1 MIKYVTK
8 RERKIANSRALK
20 IVKNLQEY
28 LSPKY
33 KIDPK
38 LVGSG
43 RYNAVVCDENGI
55 YDMDY
60 QLILTNNCKCK
71 TFNANTIRK
80 DFFNALN
87 EIKNENEKIENSTS
101 VITVRVS
108 NNKGKFQMKNEQFSF
123 DFAIIIEND
132 EGSFITRRD
141 AENHYTW
148 NQLPSKNSDI
158 YKKFYSLKYDKQKV
172 IIEKVINRKIKEKA
186 KPKEQRIPSSVIF
199 MEEVNNYR
207 VKNEN

>member
-1 MIKYVTK
+1 MIRYVTK
-8 RERKIANSRALK
+8 RERKVAKVRALK
-20 IVKNLQEY
+20 IVRDLQKC
-28 LSPKY
+28 LSSEY

-43 RYNAVVCDENGI
+43 RYNAVVCDEKGV

-60 QLILTNNCKCK
+60 QLILTNNCKCEI
-71 TFNANTIRK
+71 FDANVIRK
-80 DFFNALN
+80 DFLNAFNK
-87 EIKNENEKIENSTS
+87 IKNENERVENSTS

-108 NNKGKFQMKNEQFSF
+108 NNKGNFNTRNEQFSF

-132 EGSFITRRD
+132 DGSFITRRD

-148 NQLPSKNSDI
+148 NKLPSKNSYI
-158 YKKFYSLKYDKQKV
+158 YKKFYSLEYEQQNA
-172 IIEKVINRKIKEKA
+172 IIEKVINRKIKEKT
-186 KPKEQRIPSSVIF
+186 KPKEKRITSSVIF

-207 VKNEN
+207 G

>member
-1 MIKYVTK
+1 MIRYVTK
-8 RERKIANSRALK
+8 RERKVAKARALK
-20 IVKNLQEY
+20 IVRDLQEY
-28 LSPKY
+28 LLPKY

-43 RYNAVVCDENGI
+43 RYNAVVCDEKGV

-60 QLILTNNCKCK
+60 QLILTN
-71 TFNANTIRK
+71 TFNANVIRK
-80 DFFNALN
+80 DFLNAFNK
-87 EIKNENEKIENSTS
+87 IKNENEKVENSTS

-108 NNKGKFQMKNEQFSF
+108 NNKGNFNAKNEQFSF

-132 EGSFITRRD
+132 DGSFITRRD

-148 NQLPSKNSDI
+148 NELPSKNSYI
-158 YKKFYSLKYDKQKV
+158 YKKFYSLEYDKQNA

-186 KPKEQRIPSSVIF
+186 KSKEKRITSSVIF

-207 VKNEN
+207 G

>member
-1 MIKYVTK
+1 MIRYVTK
-8 RERKIANSRALK
+8 RERKVAKARALK
-20 IVKNLQEY
+20 IVRDLQEY
-28 LSPKY
+28 LLPEY

-43 RYNAVVCDENGI
+43 RYNAVVCD
-55 YDMDY
+55 DMDY

-71 TFNANTIRK
+71 TFNANVIRK
-80 DFFNALN
+80 DFLNAFNK
-87 EIKNENEKIENSTS
+87 IKNENEKVENSTS

-108 NNKGKFQMKNEQFSF
+108 NNKGNFNAKNEQFSF
-123 DFAIIIEND
+123 DFAIIIENND
-132 EGSFITRRD
+132 GSFITRRD

-148 NQLPSKNSDI
+148 NELPSKNSYI
-158 YKKFYSLKYDKQKV
+158 YKKFYSLEYDKQNA

-186 KPKEQRIPSSVIF
+186 KSKEKRITSSVIF

-207 VKNEN
+207 G

>member
-1 MIKYVTK
+1 M
-8 RERKIANSRALK
+8 
-20 IVKNLQEY
+20 QEY
-28 LSPKY
+28 LLPKY

-43 RYNAVVCDENGI
+43 RYNAVVCDEKGI

-71 TFNANTIRK
+71 TFNANVIRK
-80 DFFNALN
+80 DFLNAFNN
-87 EIKNENEKIENSTS
+87 IKNQNEKVENSTS

-108 NNKGKFQMKNEQFSF
+108 NNKGNFNAKNEQFSF

-132 EGSFITRRD
+132 DGSFITRRD
-141 AENHYTW
+141 AKNHYTW
-148 NQLPSKNSDI
+148 NELPSKNSYI
-158 YKKFYSLKYDKQKV
+158 YKKFYSLEYDKQNA

-186 KPKEQRIPSSVIF
+186 KSKEKRITSSVIF

-207 VKNEN
+207 G

>member
-1 MIKYVTK
+1 MIRYVTK
-8 RERKIANSRALK
+8 RERKVAKARALK
-20 IVKNLQEY
+20 IVRDLQEY
-28 LSPKY
+28 LLPKY
-33 KIDPK
+33 KIDSK

-43 RYNAVVCDENGI
+43 RYNAVVCDEKGV

-71 TFNANTIRK
+71 TFNANVIRK
-80 DFFNALN
+80 DFLNAFNK
-87 EIKNENEKIENSTS
+87 IKNENEKVENSTS

-108 NNKGKFQMKNEQFSF
+108 NNKGNFNAKNEQFSF

-132 EGSFITRRD
+132 DGSFITRRD

-148 NQLPSKNSDI
+148 NELPSKNSYI
-158 YKKFYSLKYDKQKV
+158 YKKFYSLEYDKQNA

-186 KPKEQRIPSSVIF
+186 KSKEKRITSSVIF

-207 VKNEN
+207 G

>member
-1 MIKYVTK
+1 MIRYVTK
-8 RERKIANSRALK
+8 RERKVAKARALK
-20 IVKNLQEY
+20 IVRDLQEY
-28 LSPKY
+28 LLPEY

-38 LVGSG
+38 LVGLG
-43 RYNAVVCDENGI
+43 RYNAVVCDEKGV

-71 TFNANTIRK
+71 TFNANVIRK
-80 DFFNALN
+80 DFLNAFNK
-87 EIKNENEKIENSTS
+87 IKNENEKVENSTS

-108 NNKGKFQMKNEQFSF
+108 NNKGNFNAKNEQFSF
-123 DFAIIIEND
+123 DFAIIIENND
-132 EGSFITRRD
+132 GSFITRRD

-148 NQLPSKNSDI
+148 NELPSKNSYI
-158 YKKFYSLKYDKQKV
+158 YKKFYSLEYDKQNA

-186 KPKEQRIPSSVIF
+186 KSKEKRITSSVIF

-207 VKNEN
+207 G

>member
-8 RERKIANSRALK
+8 KERKIANSRALK

-43 RYNAVVCDENGI
+43 RYNAVICDENGI

-101 VITVRVS
+101 VITIRVS
-108 NNKGKFQMKNEQFSF
+108 NNKGKFQVKNEQFSF

-132 EGSFITRRD
+132 EGSFITRRND
-141 AENHYTW
+141 ENHYVW
-148 NQLPSKNSDI
+148 NKLPSKNSYI
-158 YKKFYSLKYDKQKV
+158 YKKFYSLEYDKQNA
-172 IIEKVINRKIKEKA
+172 IIQRVINRKIKEKS
-186 KPKEQRIPSSVIF
+186 KPKEQRIVSSVIF

-207 VKNEN
+207 C

>member
-1 MIKYVTK
+1 MIRYVTK
-8 RERKIANSRALK
+8 RERKVAKVRALK
-20 IVKNLQEY
+20 IVRDLQKC
-28 LSPKY
+28 LSSEY

-43 RYNAVVCDENGI
+43 RYNAVVCDEKGV

-60 QLILTNNCKCK
+60 QLILTNNCKYEI
-71 TFNANTIRK
+71 FDANVIRK
-80 DFFNALN
+80 DFLNAFNK
-87 EIKNENEKIENSTS
+87 IKNENERVENSTS

-108 NNKGKFQMKNEQFSF
+108 NNKGNFNTRNEQFSF

-132 EGSFITRRD
+132 DGSFITRRD

-148 NQLPSKNSDI
+148 NKLPSKNSYI
-158 YKKFYSLKYDKQKV
+158 YKKFYSLEYEQQNA
-172 IIEKVINRKIKEKA
+172 IIEKVINRKIKEKT
-186 KPKEQRIPSSVIF
+186 KPKEKRITSSVIF

-207 VKNEN
+207 G

>member
-1 MIKYVTK
+1 MIRYVTK
-8 RERKIANSRALK
+8 RERKVAKARALK
-20 IVKNLQEY
+20 IVRDLQEY
-28 LSPKY
+28 LLPEY

-38 LVGSG
+38 LVGSR
-43 RYNAVVCDENGI
+43 RYNAVVCDEKGV

-71 TFNANTIRK
+71 TFNANVIRK
-80 DFFNALN
+80 DFLNAFNK
-87 EIKNENEKIENSTS
+87 IKNENEKVENSTS

-108 NNKGKFQMKNEQFSF
+108 NNKGNFNAKNEQFSF
-123 DFAIIIEND
+123 DFAIIIENND
-132 EGSFITRRD
+132 GSFITRRD

-148 NQLPSKNSDI
+148 NELPSKNSYI
-158 YKKFYSLKYDKQKV
+158 YKKFYSLEYDKQNA

-186 KPKEQRIPSSVIF
+186 KSKEKRITSSVIF

-207 VKNEN
+207 G

>member
-1 MIKYVTK
+1 MIRYVTK
-8 RERKIANSRALK
+8 RERKVAKARALK
-20 IVKNLQEY
+20 IVRDLQEY
-28 LSPKY
+28 LLPKY

-43 RYNAVVCDENGI
+43 RYNAVVCDEKGV

-71 TFNANTIRK
+71 TFKANVIRK
-80 DFFNALN
+80 DFLKAFNK
-87 EIKNENEKIENSTS
+87 IKNENEKVENSTS

-108 NNKGKFQMKNEQFSF
+108 NNKGNFNAKNEQFSF

-132 EGSFITRRD
+132 DGSFITRRD

-148 NQLPSKNSDI
+148 NELPSKNSYI
-158 YKKFYSLKYDKQKV
+158 YKKFYSLEYDKQNA

-186 KPKEQRIPSSVIF
+186 KSKEKRITSSVIF

-207 VKNEN
+207 G

>member
-1 MIKYVTK
+1 MIRYVTK
-8 RERKIANSRALK
+8 RERKVAKARALK
-20 IVKNLQEY
+20 IFRDLQEY
-28 LSPKY
+28 LLPKY

-43 RYNAVVCDENGI
+43 RYNAVVCDEKGV

-71 TFNANTIRK
+71 TFNANVIRK
-80 DFFNALN
+80 DFLNAFNK
-87 EIKNENEKIENSTS
+87 IKNENEKVENSTS

-108 NNKGKFQMKNEQFSF
+108 NNKGNFNAKNEQFSF

-132 EGSFITRRD
+132 DGSFITRRD

-148 NQLPSKNSDI
+148 NELPSKNSYI
-158 YKKFYSLKYDKQKV
+158 YKKFYSLEYDKQNA

-186 KPKEQRIPSSVIF
+186 KSKEKRITSSVIF

-207 VKNEN
+207 G

>member
-1 MIKYVTK
+1 MIRYVTK
-8 RERKIANSRALK
+8 RERKVAKARALK
-20 IVKNLQEY
+20 IVRDLQEY
-28 LSPKY
+28 LLPKY

-43 RYNAVVCDENGI
+43 RYNAVVCDEKGV

-71 TFNANTIRK
+71 TFNANVIRK
-80 DFFNALN
+80 DFLNAFNK
-87 EIKNENEKIENSTS
+87 IKSENEKVENSTS

-108 NNKGKFQMKNEQFSF
+108 NNKGNFNAKNEQFSF

-132 EGSFITRRD
+132 DGSFITRRD

-148 NQLPSKNSDI
+148 NELPSKNSYI
-158 YKKFYSLKYDKQKV
+158 YKKFYSLEYDKQNA

-186 KPKEQRIPSSVIF
+186 KSKEKRITSSVIF

-207 VKNEN
+207 G